1 MRYKPINPFLFEKNR
16 QKLSRRLPSLSLA
29 IVFSNDEMPR
39 TADQFYPYRQNSDLF
54 YLSGIEQPKTIL
66 CICPDYTDHHYHEIL
81 FIEKPTKYSL
91 TWHGNKIEK
100 EKASEISGIKNIMW
114 LDDFEHVLNEV
125 MQHAKHIYLTYHEKS
140 RTFDEIPLRDTR
152 YLEKIRN
159 LYPLHHYERLSPF
172 MSELREV
179 KEPEEIDLIKK
190 STEISVNALKRLIQ
204 VLKPGIKECEIEAEI
219 ISEFLREGASG
230 HAFLPIIASGINA
243 CILHYSLNSGVCNN
257 GDMVLIDFGAEYAN
271 YNADITRTFPVNGKF
286 TRRQREIYM
295 AVHRLYEK
303 AIQFIKPGN
312 TIEKINQDMIQ
323 FFEEEMGKL
332 NLISQKEIK
341 NQDPEN
347 PAYKKYFMH
356 GVSHYLGLDVHDVGN
371 KSDMLLPG
379 MVVTCEP
386 ALYVREENIGI
397 RLENDILVTDH
408 GNINLTSQIPM
419 HPDEIEE
426 MLAKRT
432 FLK

>member
-29 IVFSNDEMPR
+29 IVFSSDEMPR

-66 CICPDYTDHHYHEIL
+66 CICPDFADHHYHEIL
-81 FIEKPTKYSL
+81 FIEKPTEYSL

-125 MQHAKHIYLTYHEKS
+125 MQHAKHVYLTYHEKA

-179 KEPEEIDLIKK
+179 KEPEETDLIKK
-190 STEISVNALKRLIQ
+190 STEITANALKKIIQ
-204 VLKPGIKECEIEAEI
+204 VLTPGIKECEIEAEI
-219 ISEFLREGASG
+219 ISEFLRGGAGG

-243 CILHYSLNSGVCNN
+243 CVLHYSLNSGVCND

-303 AIQFIKPGN
+303 AIHFIKPGN
-312 TIEKINQDMIQ
+312 TIEKINQSMVP
-323 FFEEEMGKL
+323 FFEEEMIKL
-332 NLISQKEIK
+332 NLLSQTEIK

-347 PAYKKYFMH
+347 PVYKKYFMH

-371 KSDMLLPG
+371 KADMLLPG

-386 ALYVREENIGI
+386 ALYIREESIGI
-397 RLENDILVTDH
+397 RLENDVLVTEK

-419 HPDEIEE
+419 HPDEIED

-432 FLK
+432 F

>member
-39 TADQFYPYRQNSDLF
+39 TADQFYPFRQNSDLL
-54 YLSGIEQPKTIL
+54 YLTGVEQPKTIL
-66 CICPDYTDHHYHEIL
+66 CICPDNADYHYHEIL
-81 FIEKPTKYSL
+81 FIEKPTEYSI

-114 LDDFEHVLNEV
+114 LDDFEHLLNEL
-125 MQHAKHIYLTYHEKS
+125 MQHAKHVFITYHEKA

-152 YLEKIRN
+152 YIEKIRN
-159 LYPLHHYERLSPF
+159 LYPLHHYERLSPL

-190 STEISVNALKRLIQ
+190 STDITIHALKRLIQ
-204 VLKPGIKECEIEAEI
+204 VIKPGIKECEIEAEI
-219 ISEFLREGASG
+219 ISEFLRKGASG

-243 CILHYSLNSGVCNN
+243 CVLHYCLNSGVCNN
-257 GDMVLIDFGAEYAN
+257 GDLVLIDFGAEYAN

-286 TRRQREIYM
+286 TTRQREIYM
-295 AVHRLYEK
+295 AVHRLYDK
-303 AIQFIKPGN
+303 AIQLIKPGN
-312 TIEKINQDMIQ
+312 TIEKINLDMVP
-323 FFEEEMGKL
+323 FFEEEMTNL

-341 NQDPEN
+341 IQDPEK
-347 PAYKKYFMH
+347 PAFKKYFMH
-356 GVSHYLGLDVHDVGN
+356 GVSHFLGLDVHDVGN
-371 KSDMLLPG
+371 KSDILLPG

-386 ALYVREENIGI
+386 ALYIREESIGI
-397 RLENDILVTDH
+397 RLENDILVTEQ
-408 GNINLTSQIPM
+408 GNINITDKIPM

-426 MLAKRT
+426 MLAKKT
-432 FLK
+432 F